1 MTMVE
6 APSPQ
11 DPPSTDPS
19 EERARELHA
28 ERDEFALAI
37 KIAVLEATIFTC

>member
-6 APSPQ
+6 APTPQ
-11 DPPSTDPS
+11 DSPRTEPS
-19 EERARELHA
+19 EDHARELQA

-37 KIAVLEATIFTC
+37 KIAVLEASIFTC